1 MAGLASGQ
9 LPAPEAAERTIF
21 ESHIA
26 PWMGH
31 LFADLER
38 AESAEF
44 YKPVGTIGR
53 IFTEIEAE
61 AFALPL

>member
-1 MAGLASGQ
+1 
-9 LPAPEAAERTIF
+9 
-21 ESHIA
+21 
-26 PWMGH
+26 MGH

>member
-9 LPAPEAAERTIF
+9 LPAPEGADRTIF
-21 ESHIA
+21 ENHVA
-26 PWMGH
+26 PWMGRF
-31 LFADLER
+31 FADLER
-38 AESAEF
+38 AEAAEF
-44 YKPVGTIGR
+44 YKPLGTMGR